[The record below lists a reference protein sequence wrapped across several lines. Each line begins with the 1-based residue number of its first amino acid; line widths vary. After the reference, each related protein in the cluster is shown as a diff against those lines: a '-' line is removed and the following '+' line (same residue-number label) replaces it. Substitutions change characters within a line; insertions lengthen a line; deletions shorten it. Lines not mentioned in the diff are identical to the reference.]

1 MDKSGKGRIREFV
14 FSREGLVL
22 AGFLVVGGY
31 FLWTEHE
38 AHVKL
43 AVPYLPY
50 LLILL
55 CPLMHLFMHHG
66 DDHGGH
72 GDHKDHGARP
82 DSTRGGKEDPK

>member
-1 MDKSGKGRIREFV
+1 MDKPGKSRIREFV

-66 DDHGGH
+66 HDHSGH
-72 GDHKDHGARP
+72 GDHKDH
-82 DSTRGGKEDPK
+82 DSRHGGKDERE